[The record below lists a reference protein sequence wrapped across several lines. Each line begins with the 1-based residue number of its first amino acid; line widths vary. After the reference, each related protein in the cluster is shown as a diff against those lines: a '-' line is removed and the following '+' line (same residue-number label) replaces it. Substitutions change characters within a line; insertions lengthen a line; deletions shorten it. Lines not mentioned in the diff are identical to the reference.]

1 MQIGLPTPSLT
12 EAVSTLAKSTPGA
25 TRPLV
30 TLSTL
35 PSRVDPAV
43 LCSEVKLDEQLW
55 ELPVGITESALAPAL
70 LRVYPGEHALIAGPQ
85 RSGRSG
91 LLRAIASLLTTT
103 APDVA
108 LTVVATRPSPL
119 RMLDVARMVTD
130 ADQLP
135 DALAAVTEAGG
146 RQVVFIDDAD
156 TLDDPDDVL
165 TNLLKQRLPEVHLIA
180 AGRADT
186 LRSSYGHWT
195 QQVRRSRSGVLLRP
209 DIDMDGDLLGARLPR
224 RTPVPITTARGWL
237 VNDGVGELIQATT
250 IG

>member
-12 EAVSTLAKSTPGA
+12 EAVSRQAAGSPEA
-25 TRPLV
+25 TRKLV

-43 LCSEVKLDEQLW
+43 LCSEVRLDEQLW

-70 LRVYPGEHALIAGPQ
+70 LRVYPGEHVLISGPQ

-91 LLRAIASLLTTT
+91 LLNAIASLFAMT
-103 APDVA
+103 APEVG
-108 LTVVATRPSPL
+108 LSVVATRPSPL
-119 RMLDVARMVTD
+119 RMLDVSRVITD

-135 DALAAVTEAGG
+135 EALTAVTEAGG
-146 RQVVFIDDAD
+146 RQVVLIDDAD
-156 TLDDPDDVL
+156 SLDDPDEAIVK
-165 TNLLKQRLPEVHLIA
+165 LLKQRLPDVHLIV

-186 LRSSYGHWT
+186 LRSAYGHWT
-195 QQVRRSRSGVLLRP
+195 QQVRRSRCGVLLRP
-209 DIDMDGDLLGARLPR
+209 DIDMDGDLLGVRLPR
-224 RTPVPITTARGWL
+224 RTPVPVTIARGWL
-237 VNDGVGELIQATT
+237 VNDGVAELIQAAT

>member
-1 MQIGLPTPSLT
+1 VTRLP
-12 EAVSTLAKSTPGA
+12 
-25 TRPLV
+25 V

-43 LCSEVKLDEQLW
+43 LRSEVRLSEQLW
-55 ELPVGITESALAPAL
+55 ELPVGITESTLAPAL
-70 LRVYPGEHALIAGPQ
+70 LRVYPGEHVLIAGPQ

-91 LLRAIASLLTTT
+91 LLHAIASLLSAA
-103 APDVA
+103 APKVG

-119 RMLDVARMVTD
+119 RMLDVAQLITA

-135 DALAAVTEAGG
+135 EALTALTEAAG
-146 RQVVFIDDAD
+146 RQVILVDDAD
-156 TLDDPDDVL
+156 MLDDPDETITKLV
-165 TNLLKQRLPEVHLIA
+165 KQRLPEVHLIVV
-180 AGRADT
+180 GRADT
-186 LRSSYGHWT
+186 LRSAYGHWT

-209 DIDMDGDLLGARLPR
+209 DIDMDGDLLGVRLPR

-237 VNDGVGELIQATT
+237 VNDGAAELIQAAT